1 MTHLMLELKI
11 AVRLEG
17 ATARSRRNWGSRSD
31 LFLGVIFFLVYRL
44 ETQSLDLVW
53 ISSEWWVSLI
63 SVVFF
68 VWMDFWDSRSWLM
81 FLLVIL
87 SCIPY
92 LPFMSDPC
100 RRHVEDMFL
109 FGRLRF
115 SNRDF
120 KKINANIPIKVIL
133 MT

>member
-1 MTHLMLELKI
+1 
-11 AVRLEG
+11 
-17 ATARSRRNWGSRSD
+17 
-31 LFLGVIFFLVYRL
+31 
-44 ETQSLDLVW
+44 
-53 ISSEWWVSLI
+53 
-63 SVVFF
+63 
-68 VWMDFWDSRSWLM
+68 M

-120 KKINANIPIKVIL
+120 KKDKREHPNYSHSDDIEKSDKARN
-133 MT
+133 M